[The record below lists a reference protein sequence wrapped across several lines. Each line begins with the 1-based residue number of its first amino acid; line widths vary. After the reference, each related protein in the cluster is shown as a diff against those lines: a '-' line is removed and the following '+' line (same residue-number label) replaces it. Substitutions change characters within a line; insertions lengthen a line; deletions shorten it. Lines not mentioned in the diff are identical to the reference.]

1 MNTKDAILFLN
12 DIEELK
18 KELDS
23 KKYKLILNRQTKVYG
38 LLFKGTIISIIT
50 TLITTYFLYNVK
62 LNLTLAIL
70 LGIVYSLINKNI
82 YNKTENKIEKE
93 QLELEIKELSK
104 RIVTKEKELKI
115 AQNND
120 IESQEN
126 KPITIDIGMYNKIL
140 NDAMAYHNDIDF
152 TSDETNNLKNNIS
165 FTLDLNKRKPRNY

>member
-1 MNTKDAILFLN
+1 MNTKDAILFLDN
-12 DIEELK
+12 IEELK

-50 TLITTYFLYNVK
+50 TLITPLITTYFLYNVK
-62 LNLTLAIL
+62 LNLTLVLL
-70 LGIVYSLINKNI
+70 LGIVYGLINKNI
-82 YNKTENKIEKE
+82 YNKTDNEIEKE

-104 RIVTKEKELKI
+104 RIITKEKKI
-115 AQNND
+115 IVTQDND

-126 KPITIDIGMYNKIL
+126 KPITIDIGIYNKIL

-152 TSDETNNLKNNIS
+152 TSDETNALKNNIP
-165 FTLDLNKRKPRNY
+165 FTLN

>member
-38 LLFKGTIISIIT
+38 LLFNGTIISIIT

-70 LGIVYSLINKNI
+70 LGIGYSLINKYI

-93 QLELEIKELSK
+93 QLESEIKELDK
-104 RIVTKEKELKI
+104 KIVTKEKKLKI
-115 AQNND
+115 AQDND

-126 KPITIDIGMYNKIL
+126 KPITIDIGIYNKIL
-140 NDAMAYHNDIDF
+140 NDAMAYHNDMDF

>member
-38 LLFKGTIISIIT
+38 LLFKGTIISIITTLIT

-104 RIVTKEKELKI
+104 RIITKEKKI
-115 AQNND
+115 IVTQDND

-126 KPITIDIGMYNKIL
+126 KPITIDIGIYNKIL

-152 TSDETNNLKNNIS
+152 TSDETNALKNNIP
-165 FTLDLNKRKPRNY
+165 FTLN

>member
-120 IESQEN
+120 I
-126 KPITIDIGMYNKIL
+126 
-140 NDAMAYHNDIDF
+140 DF

-165 FTLDLNKRKPRNY
+165 FTLYLNKRKPRNY